1 MPGKYTLDVEIPFP
15 NDRQAQIVCTT
26 ISQDKPL
33 KADELS
39 HELTTKGSSL
49 LIHFA
54 AASNRSLRVGV
65 NNMMDNIGTAIE
77 CLDELDLDKF
87 GP

>member
-1 MPGKYTLDVEIPFP
+1 MEIPFP
-15 NDRQAQIVCTT
+15 TERQAVIVKTT
-26 ISQDKPL
+26 IAQDKAL
-33 KADELS
+33 KEDELS
-39 HELTTKGSSL
+39 HVASTKGSTL

-77 CLDELDLDKF
+77 CLDELEF
-87 GP
+87 EQ